1 MVKSYIKFT
10 DEDINFKAKI
20 FSNNHESWPKTHLV
34 RLMEQ
39 KLNIRNS
46 RIYIQSLPQIIWKTS
61 TRS

>member
-46 RIYIQSLPQIIWKTS
+46 RIYIQSLPQII
-61 TRS
+61 